1 MNFSGI
7 CRCPT
12 DRNPAVAGQ
21 LIKAFHPLRC
31 FYPLGKIVSTILPLN
46 YFAFSTMIRSTGL
59 DLGNDAVK
67 VVVLQKFFNRLRLVK
82 FGEEKFVSP
91 KPADE
96 EIIAAIRRLF
106 ERLRIKNRNVVIHFG
121 GVGVRYLVLEGPLLS
136 ASELLEWIRHYCAE
150 RLPKTANVAQLI
162 FSYHVLQQTENS
174 QKLMVCYCQPHILQ
188 EKLQWVEAAGLQPVM
203 VGAGELDLFH
213 AFAFGAEDVFSKNLL
228 FIDQR
233 IHTTAL
239 LVTANGNPVLYR
251 EFATSTFAM
260 LKSEIQKVLSSW
272 QADDQKPI
280 DKIILVG
287 DSAAPETVQAMLPAE
302 ITVTVGQP
310 LLGLLRDGQILA
322 PKYSLA
328 AGLALKPYFPAL
340 NAIDLLLAEKRSR
353 LKQQQEKRR
362 ALRLILAG
370 GVLTLLCL
378 VGLNVLKLI
387 LTNKLAASE
396 EQIFA
401 LASQLAAHAKLQKE
415 QLQLQQALADVQLL
429 VTQRSQYAPL
439 LEEVSRVMPEGVWLH
454 ELAIASNDSLA
465 ESGKNTRRN
474 QVQLRGWAFDEGKV
488 AALLAQLENSPQV
501 SQVRLL
507 STTRL
512 AADEVW
518 QRSRLRKMPL
528 VEFMIAS
535 VTKQN

>member
-1 MNFSGI
+1 MLDTN
-7 CRCPT
+7 
-12 DRNPAVAGQ
+12 
-21 LIKAFHPLRC
+21 
-31 FYPLGKIVSTILPLN
+31 STI
-46 YFAFSTMIRSTGL
+46 GL
-59 DLGNDAVK
+59 DIALDSVK
-67 VVVLQKFFNRLRLVK
+67 VVELGKFAKRIRLIK
-82 FGEEKFVSP
+82 FGEEK
-91 KPADE
+91 
-96 EIIAAIRRLF
+96 IIPTASSQESTVAAIRRLF
-106 ERLRIKNRNVVIHFG
+106 ERLRIKNKDVVIHLG
-121 GVGVRYLVLEGPLLS
+121 GVGVRYLVLEAPLLPP
-136 ASELLEWIRHYCAE
+136 AELANWIRRSCIE
-150 RLPKTANVAQLI
+150 RLPKTAAVDQLI
-162 FSYHVLQQTENS
+162 FSYHVLQQTENGL
-174 QKLMVCYCQPHILQ
+174 KLMVCYCQPHLLQ

-213 AFAFGAEDVFSKNLL
+213 AFAFGAEDVLSKNLL

-233 IHTTAL
+233 DHTTAL
-239 LVTANGNPVLYR
+239 LVTASGNPVLYR
-251 EFATSTFAM
+251 EYATSTIAA

-272 QADDQKPI
+272 QADGQKPI
-280 DKIILVG
+280 GKIIFVG
-287 DSAAPETVQAMLPAE
+287 DGVAPETVQAMLPAE

-310 LLGLLRDGQILA
+310 LAGLLRDGQTLA
-322 PKYSLA
+322 PQYSLS

-340 NAIDLLLAEKRSR
+340 NAIDLLPAEKSGR
-353 LKQQQEKRR
+353 LKQQQEKKR

-378 VGLNVLKLI
+378 VALNVLKLI

-401 LASQLAAHAKLQKE
+401 LASRLAAHAKLQKE
-415 QLQLQQALADVQLL
+415 QLQLQQALVDVQRL
-429 VTQRSQYAPL
+429 VTQRSQYAQW

-454 ELAIASNDSLA
+454 ELSITPNDSLT
-465 ESGKNTRRN
+465 ENGKNAQRS

-528 VEFMIAS
+528 VEFTIAS